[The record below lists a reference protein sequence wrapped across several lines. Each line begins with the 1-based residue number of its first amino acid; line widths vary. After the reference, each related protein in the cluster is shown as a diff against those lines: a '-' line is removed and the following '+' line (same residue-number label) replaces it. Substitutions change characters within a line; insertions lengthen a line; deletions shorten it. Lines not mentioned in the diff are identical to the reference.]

1 MKPTKL
7 ITDLLEQHFTP
18 DNPLRQI
25 ALVAC
30 GGSLVDMYPAHYFLG
45 RESVSLRSTMMTA
58 NEFVYAPPKTLG
70 SQTLTIVCSH
80 GGNTPESV
88 AAARLAQSRGSATI
102 ALTHNSDAELLNH
115 ATAHICYEWGDNSQ
129 VVNNPMA
136 QILCLCMEAVAKTEG
151 YAARD
156 AFLHSLDRIDEIIAR
171 ARRQVAPNCQ
181 AFAERFQH
189 ERLFYVLSSGAS
201 YGHAYGFAICSLME
215 MQWLNAASIHSGEY
229 FHGPFEVTDDQTP
242 WIVMVNEG
250 PTRPLDER
258 VVAFLARHA
267 SKTKIVDARELGL
280 NALSP
285 EVVDYFNPVLF
296 YSVMCEYRA
305 ALAILRRHPLETR
318 RYMGK
323 TAY

>member
-181 AFAERFQH
+181 AFAERFQLTAAQG
-189 ERLFYVLSSGAS
+189 RVLE
-201 YGHAYGFAICSLME
+201 L
-215 MQWLNAASIHSGEY
+215 
-229 FHGPFEVTDDQTP
+229 
-242 WIVMVNEG
+242 
-250 PTRPLDER
+250 
-258 VVAFLARHA
+258 VAQGKSNRDIAEF
-267 SKTKIVDARELGL
+267 LGL
-280 NALSP
+280 S
-285 EVVDYFNPVLF
+285 EGTVKVHV
-296 YSVMCEYRA
+296 S
-305 ALAILRRHPLETR
+305 AILRALGVTSRAQALLMMTR
-318 RYMGK
+318 AGLRV
-323 TAY
+323 